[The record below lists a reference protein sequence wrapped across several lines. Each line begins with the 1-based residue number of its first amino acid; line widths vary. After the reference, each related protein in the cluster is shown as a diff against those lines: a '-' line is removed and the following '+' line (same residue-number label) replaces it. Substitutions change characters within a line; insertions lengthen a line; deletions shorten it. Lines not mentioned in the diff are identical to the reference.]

1 MQSYKSLN
9 TQLVA
14 ATVSVVLSAFA
25 LSAAT
30 YAWYVANTK
39 VSATTSTISATTN
52 GFILQIDELKNG
64 AQHGGEQKSLE
75 AQTVGATLSP
85 SSTDDLKNWYVC
97 NGWNNQGLV
106 TDYSTPSF
114 STTANALPGEYEVA
128 GKKYNAFIQSDYIVY
143 TITDTGTADVYLD
156 ASDGAPVTIE
166 PVGGEASETMVGS
179 LRVAI
184 TTQEIGRDGKSGT
197 GPEDLRVVYAIHN
210 ETGKGNDANAIEG
223 WTSIQNKGGTRCSRR
238 RPTST
243 SLPAERTDGLLL
255 RARTVIIQLQTA
267 RSRSLKAL
275 AIRALP
281 FTSTFGWKEPTRI
294 ALTANPSRTVRRPIT
309 SALSSPVSQ
318 RRNADVRLNP
328 NCQRPTSKEVGLFRL
343 ASSLRRR

>member
-1 MQSYKSLN
+1 MQSSKSLKA
-9 TQLVA
+9 QLVA
-14 ATVSVVLSAFA
+14 AAVSVVLSAFA

-30 YAWYVANTK
+30 YAWYVTNTK

-85 SSTDDLKNWYVC
+85 SSTDNLKDWYVC

-106 TDYSTPSF
+106 TDYSTPAF
-114 STTANALPGEYEVA
+114 STAADALPGEYEVA
-128 GKKYNAFIQSDYIVY
+128 GKKYNAFIRSDYIVY

-156 ASDGAPVTIE
+156 ASDGAPVKIE
-166 PVGGEASETMVGS
+166 PVGGKASETMVGS

-210 ETGKGNDANAIEG
+210 ETGKGNDANAIDG
-223 WTSIQNKGGTRCSRR
+223 WTSIQNKGGT
-238 RPTST
+238 PTLDQAT
-243 SLPAERTDGLLL
+243 YRHIFTGGTDGWVATKGTNGDYSVADGTQPI
-255 RARTVIIQLQTA
+255 ARGVGYKGIAVHVYIWMEGTDADCVNGKSIENSPTTYNVSVKFA
-267 RSRSLKAL
+267 GVA
-275 AIRALP
+275 
-281 FTSTFGWKEPTRI
+281 TS
-294 ALTANPSRTVRRPIT
+294 
-309 SALSSPVSQ
+309 
-318 RRNADVRLNP
+318 
-328 NCQRPTSKEVGLFRL
+328 
-343 ASSLRRR
+343 

>member
-1 MQSYKSLN
+1 MQSSKSLK

-14 ATVSVVLSAFA
+14 AAVSVVLSAFA

-75 AQTVGATLSP
+75 AQATGATLSP

-106 TDYSTPSF
+106 TDYSTPAF
-114 STTANALPGEYEVA
+114 STTAEALPGEYEIA
-128 GKKYNAFIQSDYIVY
+128 GKKYNAYIRSDYVVY

-156 ASDGAPVTIE
+156 ASEGAPVTIDA
-166 PVGGEASETMVGS
+166 VGGVASETMVGS

-184 TTQEIGRDGKSGT
+184 TTQAIGEDGKSGD
-197 GPEDLRVVYAIHN
+197 GPEDLRVVYAMRD
-210 ETGKGNDANAIEG
+210 EKGKGNDATAITG
-223 WTSIQNKGGTRCSRR
+223 WTSIQNIDGKPTLAQATYRHIYTGGTDGWVATKGDTAKGDSGDYSVAAGTNPIATGVGYRGIAVHVYIWMEGTDEDCVNGKSIENS
-238 RPTST
+238 PTT
-243 SLPAERTDGLLL
+243 Y
-255 RARTVIIQLQTA
+255 
-267 RSRSLKAL
+267 
-275 AIRALP
+275 
-281 FTSTFGWKEPTRI
+281 
-294 ALTANPSRTVRRPIT
+294 N
-309 SALSSPVSQ
+309 VS
-318 RRNADVRLNP
+318 V
-328 NCQRPTSKEVGLFRL
+328 KL
-343 ASSLRRR
+343 ASVATS

>member
-1 MQSYKSLN
+1 MQSSKSLK

-14 ATVSVVLSAFA
+14 AAVSVVLSAFA

-75 AQTVGATLSP
+75 AQTTGATLSP

-106 TDYSTPSF
+106 TDYSKPSF
-114 STTANALPGEYEVA
+114 STAAGALPGEYEVA

-156 ASDGAPVTIE
+156 ASGGAPVTIE
-166 PVGGEASETMVGS
+166 PVGGDASETMVGS

-184 TTQEIGRDGKSGT
+184 TTQAIGDEGNVGT
-197 GPEDLRVVYAIHN
+197 GPEDLRVVYAMSN
-210 ETGKGNDANAIEG
+210 ETGMGNDAAAIAG
-223 WTSIQNKGGTRCSRR
+223 WTSIQNKNGVPTLAQATYKHIFTGGTDGWVATKGDGGDYSVAAGTEPIARGVGYNGVAVHVYIWMEGTDADCVNGKSIENS
-238 RPTST
+238 PTTYNVS
-243 SLPAERTDGLLL
+243 
-255 RARTVIIQLQTA
+255 V
-267 RSRSLKAL
+267 KL
-275 AIRALP
+275 AGVATP
-281 FTSTFGWKEPTRI
+281 
-294 ALTANPSRTVRRPIT
+294 
-309 SALSSPVSQ
+309 
-318 RRNADVRLNP
+318 
-328 NCQRPTSKEVGLFRL
+328 
-343 ASSLRRR
+343 

>member
-1 MQSYKSLN
+1 MQSSKSLK

-14 ATVSVVLSAFA
+14 AAVSVVLSAFA

-85 SSTDDLKNWYVC
+85 SSTNDLKNWYVC

-106 TDYSTPSF
+106 TDYSKPSF
-114 STTANALPGEYEVA
+114 STAANALPGEYEVA
-128 GKKYNAFIQSDYIVY
+128 GKKYHAFIRSDYIVY

-156 ASDGAPVTIE
+156 ASNGPPITIE
-166 PVGGEASETMVGS
+166 AVGGDASETMVGS

-184 TTQEIGRDGKSGT
+184 TTQKIGRDGKSGT

-223 WTSIQNKGGTRCSRR
+223 WTSIQNKGGT
-238 RPTST
+238 PTLAQAT
-243 SLPAERTDGLLL
+243 YKHIFTGGTDGWV
-255 RARTVIIQLQTA
+255 AT
-267 RSRSLKAL
+267 KG
-275 AIRALP
+275 
-281 FTSTFGWKEPTRI
+281 TSGDYSVADGTQPIAKGVGYKGIAVHVYIWMEGTDADCVNGKSIENSPT
-294 ALTANPSRTVRRPIT
+294 TYN
-309 SALSSPVSQ
+309 VS
-318 RRNADVRLNP
+318 VRLAGVA
-328 NCQRPTSKEVGLFRL
+328 TS
-343 ASSLRRR
+343 

>member
-1 MQSYKSLN
+1 MQSSKSLK

-14 ATVSVVLSAFA
+14 AAVSVVLSAFA

-75 AQTVGATLSP
+75 AQTTGATLSP
-85 SSTDDLKNWYVC
+85 SSTDNLKNWYVC

-106 TDYSTPSF
+106 TDYSTPNF
-114 STTANALPGEYEVA
+114 STTAKALPGEYEVA
-128 GKKYNAFIQSDYIVY
+128 GKKYNAFIKSDYIVY

-156 ASDGAPVTIE
+156 ASDGEPVTIE

-184 TTQEIGRDGKSGT
+184 TTQTIGEDGKSGD
-197 GPEDLRVVYAIHN
+197 GPEDLRVVYAMRD
-210 ETGKGNDANAIEG
+210 EKGKGNDATAITG
-223 WTSIQNKGGTRCSRR
+223 WTSIQNIDGKPALAQATYSHIYTGGTDGWVATKGDTAKGDSGDYSVAAGTNPIATDVGYRGIAVHVYIWMEGTDEDCVNGKSIENS
-238 RPTST
+238 PTTHNVSVKLAGVAT
-243 SLPAERTDGLLL
+243 S
-255 RARTVIIQLQTA
+255 
-267 RSRSLKAL
+267 
-275 AIRALP
+275 
-281 FTSTFGWKEPTRI
+281 
-294 ALTANPSRTVRRPIT
+294 
-309 SALSSPVSQ
+309 
-318 RRNADVRLNP
+318 
-328 NCQRPTSKEVGLFRL
+328 
-343 ASSLRRR
+343 

>member
-1 MQSYKSLN
+1 MQSSKSLK

-14 ATVSVVLSAFA
+14 AAVSVVLSAFA

-39 VSATTSTISATTN
+39 VFATTSTISATTN

-85 SSTDDLKNWYVC
+85 SSTDNLKDWYVC

-114 STTANALPGEYEVA
+114 STAANALPGEYEVA
-128 GKKYNAFIQSDYIVY
+128 GKKYHAFIRSDYIVY

-156 ASDGAPVTIE
+156 ASHGAPVTIE
-166 PVGGEASETMVGS
+166 AVGGDASETMVGS

-184 TTQEIGRDGKSGT
+184 TTQAIDDDGKSGT
-197 GPEDLRVVYAIHN
+197 GPEYLRVVYAMSD
-210 ETGKGNDANAIEG
+210 ETGVGNDAAAIAG
-223 WTSIQNKGGTRCSRR
+223 WTSIQNQNGNPTLAEATYEHIFTGGTNGWVATKGASGDYSVAKGTHPIATGVGYKGVAVHVYIWMEGTDADCVNGKSIENS
-238 RPTST
+238 PTTYNVNVKLAGVAT
-243 SLPAERTDGLLL
+243 S
-255 RARTVIIQLQTA
+255 
-267 RSRSLKAL
+267 
-275 AIRALP
+275 
-281 FTSTFGWKEPTRI
+281 
-294 ALTANPSRTVRRPIT
+294 
-309 SALSSPVSQ
+309 
-318 RRNADVRLNP
+318 
-328 NCQRPTSKEVGLFRL
+328 
-343 ASSLRRR
+343 

>member
-1 MQSYKSLN
+1 MQSSKSLKA
-9 TQLVA
+9 QLVA
-14 ATVSVVLSAFA
+14 AAVSVVLSAFA

-75 AQTVGATLSP
+75 AQTTGATLSP

-114 STTANALPGEYEVA
+114 STDAKALPGEYEVA

-156 ASDGAPVTIE
+156 ASDGPPVTIE
-166 PVGGEASETMVGS
+166 PGGGEASETMVGS

-184 TTQEIGRDGKSGT
+184 ATQAIGSDGKSGT
-197 GPEDLRVVYAIHN
+197 GPVDLRVVYAVSN
-210 ETGKGNDANAIEG
+210 ETGKGNDASAIDG
-223 WTSIQNKGGTRCSRR
+223 WTSIQNIDGKPTLAQATYRHIYADSMNAWVATKGDSGDYSVAAGTEPIARGVGYNGVAVHVYIWMEGTDADCVNGKSIENS
-238 RPTST
+238 ST
-243 SLPAERTDGLLL
+243 TYNVSVKLAG
-255 RARTVIIQLQTA
+255 VA
-267 RSRSLKAL
+267 RS
-275 AIRALP
+275 
-281 FTSTFGWKEPTRI
+281 
-294 ALTANPSRTVRRPIT
+294 
-309 SALSSPVSQ
+309 
-318 RRNADVRLNP
+318 
-328 NCQRPTSKEVGLFRL
+328 
-343 ASSLRRR
+343 

>member
-1 MQSYKSLN
+1 MQSSKSLK

-14 ATVSVVLSAFA
+14 AAVSVVLSAFA

-75 AQTVGATLSP
+75 AQTTGATLSP

-106 TDYSTPSF
+106 TDYSKPSF
-114 STTANALPGEYEVA
+114 STAAGALPGEYEVA

-156 ASDGAPVTIE
+156 ASGGAPVTIE
-166 PVGGEASETMVGS
+166 PVGGDASETMVGS

-184 TTQEIGRDGKSGT
+184 TTQAIGDEGNVGT
-197 GPEDLRVVYAIHN
+197 GPEDLRVVYAMSN
-210 ETGKGNDANAIEG
+210 ETGMGNDAAAIAG
-223 WTSIQNKGGTRCSRR
+223 WTSIQHKNGVPTLAQATYKHIFTGGTDGWVATKGDGGDYSVAAGTEPIARGVGYNGVAVHVYIWMEGTDADCVNGKSIENS
-238 RPTST
+238 PTTYNVS
-243 SLPAERTDGLLL
+243 
-255 RARTVIIQLQTA
+255 V
-267 RSRSLKAL
+267 KL
-275 AIRALP
+275 AGVATP
-281 FTSTFGWKEPTRI
+281 
-294 ALTANPSRTVRRPIT
+294 
-309 SALSSPVSQ
+309 
-318 RRNADVRLNP
+318 
-328 NCQRPTSKEVGLFRL
+328 
-343 ASSLRRR
+343 

>member
-1 MQSYKSLN
+1 MQSSKSLK

-14 ATVSVVLSAFA
+14 AAVSVVLSAFA

-75 AQTVGATLSP
+75 AQTMGATLSP
-85 SSTDDLKNWYVC
+85 SSTDDLKI
-97 NGWNNQGLV
+97 GTFATAGTTRLV
-106 TDYSTPSF
+106 TDYSTPNF
-114 STTANALPGEYEVA
+114 STTAKALPGEYEVA
-128 GKKYNAFIQSDYIVY
+128 GKKYNAFIKSDYIVY

-184 TTQEIGRDGKSGT
+184 TTQAIGDNGKSGT
-197 GPEDLRVVYAIHN
+197 GPEDLRVVYAMSD
-210 ETGKGNDANAIEG
+210 EKARVTTQPPLLAGRASR
-223 WTSIQNKGGTRCSRR
+223 TLMVSRRSRR
-238 RPTST
+238 RPIGTSI
-243 SLPAERTDGLLL
+243 LAARTDGLPL
-255 RARTVIIQLQTA
+255 RHER
-267 RSRSLKAL
+267 
-275 AIRALP
+275 
-281 FTSTFGWKEPTRI
+281 
-294 ALTANPSRTVRRPIT
+294 
-309 SALSSPVSQ
+309 
-318 RRNADVRLNP
+318 
-328 NCQRPTSKEVGLFRL
+328 
-343 ASSLRRR
+343 

>member
-1 MQSYKSLN
+1 MQSSKSLK

-14 ATVSVVLSAFA
+14 AAVSVVLSAFA

-85 SSTDDLKNWYVC
+85 SSTNNLKDWYVC

-106 TDYSTPSF
+106 TDYSKPSF
-114 STTANALPGEYEVA
+114 STAANALPGEYEVA
-128 GKKYNAFIQSDYIVY
+128 GKKYHAFIQSDYIVY

-166 PVGGEASETMVGS
+166 AVGGDASETMVGS

-184 TTQEIGRDGKSGT
+184 TTQAIADNGTSGT
-197 GPEDLRVVYAIHN
+197 GPEDLRVVYAMRD
-210 ETGKGNDANAIEG
+210 ETGVGNDAAAIAG
-223 WTSIQNKGGTRCSRR
+223 WTSIQNQNGTPTLAQATYKHIFTGGTDGWVATKGTSGDYSVAEGTHPIAENVGYKGIAVHVYIWMEGTDADCVNGKSIENS
-238 RPTST
+238 PTT
-243 SLPAERTDGLLL
+243 Y
-255 RARTVIIQLQTA
+255 
-267 RSRSLKAL
+267 
-275 AIRALP
+275 
-281 FTSTFGWKEPTRI
+281 
-294 ALTANPSRTVRRPIT
+294 N
-309 SALSSPVSQ
+309 VS
-318 RRNADVRLNP
+318 VRLAGVA
-328 NCQRPTSKEVGLFRL
+328 TS
-343 ASSLRRR
+343 

>member
-1 MQSYKSLN
+1 MQSSKSLK

-14 ATVSVVLSAFA
+14 AAVSVVLSAFA

-75 AQTVGATLSP
+75 AQTTGATLSP

-106 TDYSTPSF
+106 TDYSTPDF
-114 STTANALPGEYEVA
+114 SKDVKALPGEYEVA

-166 PVGGEASETMVGS
+166 PVGGDASETMVGS

-184 TTQEIGRDGKSGT
+184 TTQQIGDDGKSGI
-197 GPEDLRVVYAIHN
+197 GEENLRVVYAVRN
-210 ETGKGNDANAIEG
+210 ETGKGNDANAIDG
-223 WTSIQNKGGTRCSRR
+223 WTSIQNKNGT
-238 RPTST
+238 PTLVRAT
-243 SLPAERTDGLLL
+243 YRHIFADGTDGWV
-255 RARTVIIQLQTA
+255 AKKGDSDDYYVADGTTPIATNVGYKGVAVHVYIWMEGTDADCVNGKSIEDSPTTYNV
-267 RSRSLKAL
+267 SVKL
-275 AIRALP
+275 AGVAK
-281 FTSTFGWKEPTRI
+281 S
-294 ALTANPSRTVRRPIT
+294 
-309 SALSSPVSQ
+309 
-318 RRNADVRLNP
+318 
-328 NCQRPTSKEVGLFRL
+328 
-343 ASSLRRR
+343 

>member
-1 MQSYKSLN
+1 MQSSKSLK

-14 ATVSVVLSAFA
+14 AAVSVVLSAFA

-52 GFILQIDELKNG
+52 GFILQIDELSKG

-75 AQTVGATLSP
+75 AQTTGATLSP

-106 TDYSTPSF
+106 TDYSTPNF
-114 STTANALPGEYEVA
+114 STTAKALPGEYEVA
-128 GKKYNAFIQSDYIVY
+128 GKKYNAFIKSDYIVY

-156 ASDGAPVTIE
+156 ASDGEPVTIE

-184 TTQEIGRDGKSGT
+184 TTQEIGSDGKSCVG
-197 GPEDLRVVYAIHN
+197 EEKLRVVYAMCD
-210 ETGKGNDANAIEG
+210 ETGKGNDASAIDG
-223 WTSIQNKGGTRCSRR
+223 WTSIQNKNGT
-238 RPTST
+238 PT
-243 SLPAERTDGLLL
+243 LA
-255 RARTVIIQLQTA
+255 
-267 RSRSLKAL
+267 KATYAPYL
-275 AIRALP
+275 
-281 FTSTFGWKEPTRI
+281 
-294 ALTANPSRTVRRPIT
+294 
-309 SALSSPVSQ
+309 
-318 RRNADVRLNP
+318 
-328 NCQRPTSKEVGLFRL
+328 
-343 ASSLRRR
+343 

>member
-1 MQSYKSLN
+1 MQSSKSLK

-14 ATVSVVLSAFA
+14 AAVSVVLSAFA

-85 SSTDDLKNWYVC
+85 SSTNDLKNWYVC

-106 TDYSTPSF
+106 TDYSEPSF
-114 STTANALPGEYEVA
+114 STAANALPGEYEVA
-128 GKKYNAFIQSDYIVY
+128 GKKYNAFIRSDYIVY

-156 ASDGAPVTIE
+156 ASEGAPVTIE
-166 PVGGEASETMVGS
+166 AVGGEASETMVGS

-184 TTQEIGRDGKSGT
+184 TTQAIADNGTSGT
-197 GPEDLRVVYAIHN
+197 GPEILRVVYAIHN
-210 ETGKGNDANAIEG
+210 ETGKGNDADAIAG
-223 WTSIQNKGGTRCSRR
+223 WTSIQNKSGT
-238 RPTST
+238 PTLAQAT
-243 SLPAERTDGLLL
+243 YDHIFTDGYDGWVATKDSSGDYSVAQGTQPIATCVGYKGVAV
-255 RARTVIIQLQTA
+255 RVYIWMEGTDADCVNGKSIENSPTTYNV
-267 RSRSLKAL
+267 SVKL
-275 AIRALP
+275 AGVATL
-281 FTSTFGWKEPTRI
+281 
-294 ALTANPSRTVRRPIT
+294 
-309 SALSSPVSQ
+309 
-318 RRNADVRLNP
+318 
-328 NCQRPTSKEVGLFRL
+328 
-343 ASSLRRR
+343 

>member
-1 MQSYKSLN
+1 MQSSKSLK

-14 ATVSVVLSAFA
+14 AAVSVVLSAFA

-85 SSTDDLKNWYVC
+85 SSTNDLANWYVC

-106 TDYSTPSF
+106 TDYSTPTF
-114 STTANALPGEYEVA
+114 STAAGALPGEYEVA
-128 GKKYNAFIQSDYIVY
+128 GKKYNAYIQSDYIVY

-156 ASDGAPVTIE
+156 ASNGPPVTIE

-184 TTQEIGRDGKSGT
+184 TTQAIADNGTSGT
-197 GPEDLRVVYAIHN
+197 GPEDLRVVYAMRD
-210 ETGKGNDANAIEG
+210 ETGVGNDAAAIAG
-223 WTSIQNKGGTRCSRR
+223 WTSIQNQNGTPTLAQATYKHIFTGGTDGWVATKGTNGDYSVAKGTNPIATGVGYKGVAVHVYIWMEGTDADCVNGKSIENS
-238 RPTST
+238 PTTYNVSVKLAGVAT
-243 SLPAERTDGLLL
+243 S
-255 RARTVIIQLQTA
+255 
-267 RSRSLKAL
+267 
-275 AIRALP
+275 
-281 FTSTFGWKEPTRI
+281 
-294 ALTANPSRTVRRPIT
+294 
-309 SALSSPVSQ
+309 
-318 RRNADVRLNP
+318 
-328 NCQRPTSKEVGLFRL
+328 
-343 ASSLRRR
+343 

>member
-1 MQSYKSLN
+1 MQSSKSLK

-14 ATVSVVLSAFA
+14 AAVSVVLFAFA

-75 AQTVGATLSP
+75 AQTTGATLSP

-114 STTANALPGEYEVA
+114 STDAKALPGEYEVA
-128 GKKYNAFIQSDYIVY
+128 GKKYNAFIRSDYIVY

-156 ASDGAPVTIE
+156 ASEGAPVTIE
-166 PVGGEASETMVGS
+166 AVGGVESETMVGS

-184 TTQEIGRDGKSGT
+184 TTQAIGSDGKSGT
-197 GPEDLRVVYAIHN
+197 GPEDLRVVYAIRD
-210 ETGKGNDANAIEG
+210 ETGKGNDASAIDG
-223 WTSIQNKGGTRCSRR
+223 WTSIQNKGDI
-238 RPTST
+238 PTLAKAT
-243 SLPAERTDGLLL
+243 YPHIFADGTDGWV
-255 RARTVIIQLQTA
+255 AIKGGSGDYSVADGTKPIATGVGYKGVAVHVYIWMEGTDADCVNGKSIEDSPTTYNV
-267 RSRSLKAL
+267 SVKL
-275 AIRALP
+275 AGVA
-281 FTSTFGWKEPTRI
+281 TS
-294 ALTANPSRTVRRPIT
+294 
-309 SALSSPVSQ
+309 
-318 RRNADVRLNP
+318 
-328 NCQRPTSKEVGLFRL
+328 
-343 ASSLRRR
+343 

>member
-1 MQSYKSLN
+1 MQSSKSLK

-14 ATVSVVLSAFA
+14 AAVSVVLSAFA

-75 AQTVGATLSP
+75 AQTTGATLSP

-106 TDYSTPSF
+106 TDYSTPNF
-114 STTANALPGEYEVA
+114 STTAKALPGEYEVA
-128 GKKYNAFIQSDYIVY
+128 GKKYNAFIKSEYIVY

-156 ASDGAPVTIE
+156 ASGGEPVTIE
-166 PVGGEASETMVGS
+166 PAGGEASETMVGS

-184 TTQEIGRDGKSGT
+184 TTQEIGSDGKSCVG
-197 GPEDLRVVYAIHN
+197 EEKLRVVYAMCD
-210 ETGKGNDANAIEG
+210 ETGKGNDASAIDG
-223 WTSIQNKGGTRCSRR
+223 WTSIQNKDGTPTLAKATYPHIFKGGTYGWVATKGDSGDYSVAKGTEPIAGGVGYNGVAVRVYIWMEGTDADCVNGKSIENS
-238 RPTST
+238 PTTYNVSVKLAGVAT
-243 SLPAERTDGLLL
+243 S
-255 RARTVIIQLQTA
+255 
-267 RSRSLKAL
+267 
-275 AIRALP
+275 
-281 FTSTFGWKEPTRI
+281 
-294 ALTANPSRTVRRPIT
+294 
-309 SALSSPVSQ
+309 
-318 RRNADVRLNP
+318 
-328 NCQRPTSKEVGLFRL
+328 
-343 ASSLRRR
+343 

>member
-1 MQSYKSLN
+1 MQSSRSLK

-14 ATVSVVLSAFA
+14 AAVSVVLSAFA

-75 AQTVGATLSP
+75 AQTTGATLSP
-85 SSTDDLKNWYVC
+85 SSTDNLKNWYVC

-106 TDYSTPSF
+106 TDYSTPNF
-114 STTANALPGEYEVA
+114 STTAKALPGEYEVA
-128 GKKYNAFIQSDYIVY
+128 GKKYNAFIKSDYIVY

-156 ASDGAPVTIE
+156 ASDGEPVTIE

-184 TTQEIGRDGKSGT
+184 TTQTIGEDGKSGD
-197 GPEDLRVVYAIHN
+197 GPEDLRVVYTMRD
-210 ETGKGNDANAIEG
+210 EKGKGNDATAITG
-223 WTSIQNKGGTRCSRR
+223 WTSIQNIDGKPTLAQATYSHIYTGGTDGWVATKGDTAKGDSGDYSVAAGTNPIATDVGYRGIAVHVYIWMEGTDEDCVNGKSIENS
-238 RPTST
+238 PTTYNVSVKLAGVAT
-243 SLPAERTDGLLL
+243 S
-255 RARTVIIQLQTA
+255 
-267 RSRSLKAL
+267 
-275 AIRALP
+275 
-281 FTSTFGWKEPTRI
+281 
-294 ALTANPSRTVRRPIT
+294 
-309 SALSSPVSQ
+309 
-318 RRNADVRLNP
+318 
-328 NCQRPTSKEVGLFRL
+328 
-343 ASSLRRR
+343 

>member
-1 MQSYKSLN
+1 MQSSRSLK

-14 ATVSVVLSAFA
+14 AAVSVVLSAFA

-75 AQTVGATLSP
+75 AQTTGATLSP

-106 TDYSTPSF
+106 TDYSTPAF
-114 STTANALPGEYEVA
+114 STTAEALPGEYEVA
-128 GKKYNAFIQSDYIVY
+128 GKKYNAYIRSDYIVY

-166 PVGGEASETMVGS
+166 AVGGQESETMVGS

-184 TTQEIGRDGKSGT
+184 TTQAIGDDGKSGT
-197 GPEDLRVVYAIHN
+197 GPEDLRVVYAMSN
-210 ETGKGNDANAIEG
+210 ETGKGNDATAIAG
-223 WTSIQNKGGTRCSRR
+223 WTSIQNENGTPTLAQATYEHIFTGGTDGWVATNKGGSGDYSVADGTKAIAEGVGYKGVAVHVYIWMEGTDADCVNGKSIENS
-238 RPTST
+238 PTTYNVSVKLAGVAT
-243 SLPAERTDGLLL
+243 S
-255 RARTVIIQLQTA
+255 
-267 RSRSLKAL
+267 
-275 AIRALP
+275 
-281 FTSTFGWKEPTRI
+281 
-294 ALTANPSRTVRRPIT
+294 
-309 SALSSPVSQ
+309 
-318 RRNADVRLNP
+318 
-328 NCQRPTSKEVGLFRL
+328 
-343 ASSLRRR
+343 

>member
-1 MQSYKSLN
+1 MQSSKSLK

-14 ATVSVVLSAFA
+14 AAVSVVLSAFA

-75 AQTVGATLSP
+75 AQTTGATLSP

-106 TDYSTPSF
+106 TDYSTPNF
-114 STTANALPGEYEVA
+114 STTAKALPGEYEVA
-128 GKKYNAFIQSDYIVY
+128 GKKYNAFIKSEYIVY

-156 ASDGAPVTIE
+156 ASNGAPVTIDA
-166 PVGGEASETMVGS
+166 VGGDVSETMVGS

-223 WTSIQNKGGTRCSRR
+223 WTSIQNKGGT
-238 RPTST
+238 PTLDQAT
-243 SLPAERTDGLLL
+243 YRHIFTGGTDGWI
-255 RARTVIIQLQTA
+255 ATKGTNGDYSVADGTQPIAKGVGYKGVAVHVYIWMEGTDA
-267 RSRSLKAL
+267 DCVNGKSIENSLTTYNVSVKL
-275 AIRALP
+275 AGVA
-281 FTSTFGWKEPTRI
+281 TS
-294 ALTANPSRTVRRPIT
+294 
-309 SALSSPVSQ
+309 
-318 RRNADVRLNP
+318 
-328 NCQRPTSKEVGLFRL
+328 
-343 ASSLRRR
+343 

>member
-1 MQSYKSLN
+1 MQSSKSLK

-14 ATVSVVLSAFA
+14 AAVSVVLSAFA

-85 SSTDDLKNWYVC
+85 SSTNDLKNWYVC

-106 TDYSTPSF
+106 TDYSKPSF
-114 STTANALPGEYEVA
+114 STAANALPGEYEAA
-128 GKKYNAFIQSDYIVY
+128 GKKYHAFIRSDYIVY

-156 ASDGAPVTIE
+156 ASDDAPVTIE
-166 PVGGEASETMVGS
+166 AVGGEASETMVGS

-184 TTQEIGRDGKSGT
+184 TTQAIDDDGKSGT
-197 GPEDLRVVYAIHN
+197 GPETLRVVYAMRD
-210 ETGKGNDANAIEG
+210 ETGKGNDATAIAG
-223 WTSIQNKGGTRCSRR
+223 WTSIQNQNGTPTLAQATYDHIFTGGTNGWVATKGDNGDYSVAAGTEPIAKGVGYKGIAVHVYIWMEGTDADCVNGKSIENS
-238 RPTST
+238 PTTYNVSVKLAGVAT
-243 SLPAERTDGLLL
+243 S
-255 RARTVIIQLQTA
+255 
-267 RSRSLKAL
+267 
-275 AIRALP
+275 
-281 FTSTFGWKEPTRI
+281 
-294 ALTANPSRTVRRPIT
+294 
-309 SALSSPVSQ
+309 
-318 RRNADVRLNP
+318 
-328 NCQRPTSKEVGLFRL
+328 
-343 ASSLRRR
+343 